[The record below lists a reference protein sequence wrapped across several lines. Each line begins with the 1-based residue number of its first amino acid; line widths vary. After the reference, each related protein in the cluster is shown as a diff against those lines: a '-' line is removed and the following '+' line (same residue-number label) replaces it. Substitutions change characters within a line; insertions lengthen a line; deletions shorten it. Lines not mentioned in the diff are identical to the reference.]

1 MNKFMR
7 NRKIVIAI
15 LMACVLILS
24 LAITAFAENAGSGAE
39 KKDYWSDPLFFQFIF
54 WVVAFVCTVI
64 CTIFIAIAV
73 KRRNKEKE
81 YEDREGHVKLYED
94 LEDMKWD
101 DAPDSVFLDDL
112 EPAAAILS
120 DMQPAKPI
128 RGLESFDITE
138 EPISPAQ
145 ALNMGADPFTQ
156 KNNNVENLVF
166 EEGENK
172 SPITPADMDIRPE
185 EPAPAL
191 SREPSYFA
199 QPTYSPFVEPNKQ
212 PTEHPFVYQNVRYSV
227 LEDGSLASEPVQPI
241 SYSVPETSPLTY
253 FTPEKQQPFYQDVPI
268 TIYTSA
274 DDDGVVQLNA
284 TIYENKDGESQLK
297 DDSFVAD
304 INKVNPIVAAE
315 APASEPVSRII
326 SAEDAPL
333 AVPVPESN
341 IFEDTVS
348 ASALEDEIIPT
359 AAEPVIIPDV
369 ATPKSAPIGDS
380 FVRAEEPVI
389 VPVTEANI
397 IEDTVSASALED
409 EIIPAVAE
417 PVIIPDVATPK
428 SAPVTDSFVRAEEPV
443 VIPATE
449 ANIIEDAV
457 SASALED
464 EIIPTVAEPV
474 IIPDVAT
481 PKSAPVTDSFVR
493 AEEPVIVPVTEA
505 NIFEDTISTTALED
519 EVIISTPETIHI
531 PEATTP
537 LSSPLADNYVEIE
550 EPIFIPISEV
560 NIYEDIISASAL
572 EDEFIIPVDEAVFIP
587 DVATPKSAPI
597 GDSFVR
603 AEEPVVI
610 PVTEANIFE
619 DTVSATALE
628 DEVVISAPE
637 AVIIPDVATPKS
649 APIGDSFVRD
659 EEPVVIPVTE
669 ANIFEDSVS
678 TTALEDEVIISAP
691 EAVIIP
697 DVATPKSAPIGDSF
711 VRAEEPVIIP
721 VTEANIFEDSVS
733 ATLLEDNITISDP
746 TAVVIPL
753 VVESAEDSDTISEA
767 VTPKF
772 APIFGAFVGDEEPV
786 VIPATEANIFEDSVS
801 ATALEDEVVISTP
814 EAIII
819 PDVATP
825 KSAPIGDSFVRAEE
839 PVVIPATEANIFEDT
854 ISTTALED
862 EVVISAPEAIIIP
875 DVATPKSAPIGD
887 SFVRA
892 EEPVVIPVTEAN
904 IFEDTV
910 STTSLEDEVVIS
922 TPEAIIIP
930 DVATPKSAPIGDS
943 FVRAE
948 EPVIIPVTE
957 ANIFE
962 DTVSATAL
970 EDEVVISAPE
980 AIIISDVATPNS
992 APVTDSFVR
1001 AEEPETIS
1009 ATEANI
1015 FEENVPTTVLKDEI
1029 LINDQNEILISDGDD
1044 QNVESIKVSENVGEQ
1059 PTEKISTI
1067 PTTKQAEESTKK
1079 ISTIPTTANGKVKHQ
1094 DPMIPTLPPIQ
1105 AKGIGSNAL
1114 EAPFVLPVN
1123 DAFKKENNGDENGTS
1138 FENAVRDA
1146 ADIPVAPVIDISGN
1160 EAPAKKPAPAP
1171 AAPTLTQPE
1180 PTVIMA
1186 DADVEITYDGDKEEP
1201 LPEKEPI
1208 PEPEEESVPEEE
1220 PILEEEP
1227 ISEPVEE
1234 PTPEE
1239 EPIPEPVFVD
1249 AVEADELMTDEE
1261 AEEHIETIE
1270 EEPGRERK
1278 GKFNAINLDTL
1289 CDNYDDGETVTLES
1303 LKDKKL
1309 IPSNTGRVKILA
1321 RGRMSKKLDIVADN
1335 FSLQAVKMITLAG
1348 GRAEQYK

>member
-409 EIIPAVAE
+409 EIIPTAAEPVIIPDVATPKSAPVADSFVRAEEPVIVPVTEANIIEDTVSASALEDEIIPTAAEPVIISDVATPKSAPVADSFVRAEEPVVIPATEANIIEDTVSASALEDEIIPTAAEPVIIPDVATPKSAPVTDSFVRAEEPVIVPVTEANIIEDTVSASALEDEIIPAVAE

-603 AEEPVVI
+603 AEEPVV
-610 PVTEANIFE
+610 
-619 DTVSATALE
+619 
-628 DEVVISAPE
+628 
-637 AVIIPDVATPKS
+637 
-649 APIGDSFVRD
+649 
-659 EEPVVIPVTE
+659 
-669 ANIFEDSVS
+669 
-678 TTALEDEVIISAP
+678 
-691 EAVIIP
+691 
-697 DVATPKSAPIGDSF
+697 
-711 VRAEEPVIIP
+711 
-721 VTEANIFEDSVS
+721 
-733 ATLLEDNITISDP
+733 
-746 TAVVIPL
+746 
-753 VVESAEDSDTISEA
+753 
-767 VTPKF
+767 
-772 APIFGAFVGDEEPV
+772 
-786 VIPATEANIFEDSVS
+786 
-801 ATALEDEVVISTP
+801 
-814 EAIII
+814 
-819 PDVATP
+819 
-825 KSAPIGDSFVRAEE
+825 
-839 PVVIPATEANIFEDT
+839 
-854 ISTTALED
+854 
-862 EVVISAPEAIIIP
+862 
-875 DVATPKSAPIGD
+875 
-887 SFVRA
+887 
-892 EEPVVIPVTEAN
+892 
-904 IFEDTV
+904 
-910 STTSLEDEVVIS
+910 
-922 TPEAIIIP
+922 
-930 DVATPKSAPIGDS
+930 
-943 FVRAE
+943 
-948 EPVIIPVTE
+948 IPVTE